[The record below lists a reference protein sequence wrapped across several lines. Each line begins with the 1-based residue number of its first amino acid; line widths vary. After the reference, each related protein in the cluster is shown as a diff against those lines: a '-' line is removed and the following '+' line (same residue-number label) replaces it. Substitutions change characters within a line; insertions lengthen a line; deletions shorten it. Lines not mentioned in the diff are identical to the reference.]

1 MANKYSILKSSTFL
15 ICSVFLLCGCT
26 SSPGKAMHKSYN
38 VDIKQMQF
46 QPAEL
51 TVQKGDTVTWT
62 NHDIVAHD
70 VTEEENKLWTSGP
83 LAPGESW
90 SLVVNE
96 SADYYC
102 SIHVVMKGKLILQ

>member
-1 MANKYSILKSSTFL
+1 MASKYSILKSSTFL
-15 ICSVFLLCGCT
+15 ICTVALLCGCT
-26 SSPGKAMHKSYN
+26 SSPEKAMHKSYN

-70 VTEEENKLWTSGP
+70 VTEGKNKLWTSGP

-90 SLVVNE
+90 SLIAEE
-96 SADYYC
+96 SVDYYC
-102 SIHVVMKGKLILQ
+102 SIHVVMKGKLVVQ

>member
-1 MANKYSILKSSTFL
+1 MTNKYSIRKDATSLL
-15 ICSVFLLCGCT
+15 CSVFLLCGCA
-26 SSPGKAMHKSYN
+26 SGPEKAMHKSYN

-70 VTEEENKLWTSGP
+70 VTEEKSKRWTSGP
-83 LAPGESW
+83 LAQGESW
-90 SLVVNE
+90 SLIVKE
-96 SADYYC
+96 SVDYYC
-102 SIHVVMKGKLILQ
+102 SIHVVMKGRLGVQ